1 MNYLF
6 KDNHYSNTSL
16 SGNLLSALV
25 RSKPAKVKAL
35 STYSYQKQENIKN
48 CLDSVFLTLTKVE
61 IIFFFILEGINEP
74 SLCSPASM
82 ALKAIAT
89 ECIFELAPYAET
101 ILTSCQQAL
110 SANNLKVSKHCHK
123 VSVIIY

>member
-1 MNYLF
+1 MQLVFDLF
-6 KDNHYSNTSL
+6 SS
-16 SGNLLSALV
+16 
-25 RSKPAKVKAL
+25 
-35 STYSYQKQENIKN
+35 
-48 CLDSVFLTLTKVE
+48 
-61 IIFFFILEGINEP
+61 EGINEP

-110 SANNLKVSKHCHK
+110 AANNLKVSCLFLWSRLYMLLTGICIFDHFAKMK
-123 VSVIIY
+123 KKDVTNFPEP